1 MRLPW
6 KAPDGK
12 PVTTWLVFTSR
23 EHAALNRNYVNSYIW
38 KPALERAGVPATR
51 EKRVPR
57 AAALLRQR
65 PAAQRVDV
73 RALAEYPGHSDPG
86 FTLRVYAHLMPTA
99 SDRMRAAVDYVL
111 SGEADG
117 RPRPRV
123 VPDEPLARSEA
134 VSDQQSK

>member
-1 MRLPW
+1 M
-6 KAPDGK
+6 
-12 PVTTWLVFTSR
+12 TIWLVFTSR

-65 PAAQRVDV
+65 PAEQWVDV

-117 RPRPRV
+117 PATAQGGTRWASGQS
-123 VPDEPLARSEA
+123 DA